1 MKPGKLLL
9 FGVVGLFVYSLIAKA
24 QAGKKLNVMF
34 RTLRILKPSGLN
46 LPTIQAIFSLQNPS
60 SQQIILKSIVG
71 DLYLNGKHLS
81 NVSDF
86 KQITIPANNEIDL
99 PINIKIGLFDVL
111 SNIKNLINSKK
122 KFAVSFEG
130 NVNAENIVIPIKQTI
145 SV

>member
-1 MKPGKLLL
+1 MKPGKILL
-9 FGVVGLFVYSLIAKA
+9 FGVVGLFVYSLFAKA

-34 RTLRILKPSGLN
+34 RTLRILKPSGLS

-71 DLYLNGKHLS
+71 DLYLNNKHLS

-99 PINIKIGLFDVL
+99 PINIKIGLLDVL